1 MQKKVMFVEVKVTD
15 ESASVWSLQA
25 KPPVLAGLSYHE
37 TNVQKDAQIEK
48 LLPG

>member
-1 MQKKVMFVEVKVTD
+1 MHKKVMIVEVKVTD

-25 KPPVLAGLSYHE
+25 KPQVLAGLSDHE
-37 TNVQKDAQIEK
+37 INVQKDAQIEK